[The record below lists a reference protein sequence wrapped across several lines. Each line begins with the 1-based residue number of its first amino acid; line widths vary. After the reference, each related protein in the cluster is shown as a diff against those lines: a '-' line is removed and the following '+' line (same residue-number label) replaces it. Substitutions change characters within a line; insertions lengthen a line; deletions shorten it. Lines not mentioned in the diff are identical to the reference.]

1 MKFTGSSTPNINSIK
16 EKSKKNRENKQ
27 EMENPPLHSVIHIS
41 DKFKT
46 TNECNLDKLI
56 RFGLC

>member
-1 MKFTGSSTPNINSIK
+1 
-16 EKSKKNRENKQ
+16 
-27 EMENPPLHSVIHIS
+27 MESPPLHSVIHIS
-41 DKFKT
+41 DKLKT